1 MRGST
6 TAPSAPERWREKG
19 EVVPAFMLWHNP
31 VQPPIT
37 IAKAVALSWSSWMK
51 SQCLSKQNWFIWGT
65 IVLSHISDHMRSW
78 LWAWLQHV
86 LQIWTGEHV
95 LRGTGV
101 CVLPDAG
108 SWVQHGSSLAEIWK
122 GKAVCSFVYWIVWV
136 MAALPLVLA
145 RSVSIPGSASTKVSS
160 HS

>member
-37 IAKAVALSWSSWMK
+37 IAKALALSWSSWMK

-78 LWAWLQHV
+78 LWAWPQHV

-108 SWVQHGSSLAEIWK
+108 SWGSTWQFFGRNMERKGCVQFCILDSVGNGSPATGSSQE
-122 GKAVCSFVYWIVWV
+122 CVYPW
-136 MAALPLVLA
+136 L
-145 RSVSIPGSASTKVSS
+145 S
-160 HS
+160 